1 VGRLQGKVAIVTGAA
16 SGIGRSAAQLFA
28 QEGACVVLAD
38 ILGDQAQAVSEAIR
52 RDGGTALAVTTDVTE
67 PDSVAALVARAVAEF
82 GRLDV
87 MFNNAGGS
95 TPKDNTVVNVDLEE
109 FWRAIKVDLFGTFL
123 GCRFAIP
130 HLQKAGGGAI
140 VNMASNV
147 ALMGIP
153 GVDCYTSAKGGVAA
167 LTRSLAVEYAAD
179 KIRVNA
185 IAPSTTLS
193 ERLIK
198 RLEISQNMRDLA
210 AKNLLGAAEPID
222 IARVALFLAS
232 DESRMTT
239 GAIVLAD
246 SGSTIS

>member
-1 VGRLQGKVAIVTGAA
+1 MGRLQGKVAIITGAA

-28 QEGACVVLAD
+28 LEGARVVLAD
-38 ILGDQAQAVSEAIR
+38 ILAEQAQAAAEAIR
-52 RDGGTALAVTTDVTE
+52 RDGGTGLAVTTDVTE
-67 PDSVAALVARAVAEF
+67 PDSVAALVGRTVAEF
-82 GRLDV
+82 GRLDI

-95 TPKDNTVVNVDLEE
+95 TPKDNTVVNVELNE
-109 FWRAIKVDLFGTFL
+109 FWRAIKLDLFGTFL

-153 GVDCYTSAKGGVAA
+153 GVDCYTAAKGGVAA

-198 RLEISQNMRDLA
+198 RLEISQNMRELA
-210 AKNLLGAAEPID
+210 EKNLLGAAQPID

-232 DESRMTT
+232 DDSCMTT

-246 SGSTIS
+246 SGTTIS